1 MQEPCSSCPEK
12 DLDLGGCRCQAYM
25 LTGDR
30 YATDPICEKS
40 PDHYKISDAIEE
52 AEQSQ
57 TQVSEPV
64 PLLFRNTRNAKNLQL
79 NESQSE

>member
-40 PDHYKISDAIEE
+40 PDRHLISDAVKE
-52 AEQSQ
+52 AEQSG
-57 TQVSEPV
+57 SLIDEPV
-64 PLLFRNTRNAKNLQL
+64 PLLFRNTRNAKNLSM
-79 NESQSE
+79 NES